1 MIATVQRVSKAKV
14 EINNSIYSEIGDGVL
29 ILLCVER
36 DDDSKQAIKMSD
48 KILNFCILE
57 VDRVTMTSSLRD
69 LEEDVM
75 IISQFTLAAITNK
88 GNKPSFHK
96 AAKPNKAKE
105 IYDQFVQI
113 FKDSSLNVQ
122 TGKFGEIM
130 NITLTNKGPITFN
143 SVSYTHLTLPTN
155 REV

>member
-1 MIATVQRVSKAKV
+1 MIATVQRVSEAKV
-14 EINNSIYSEIGDGVL
+14 EINNSIYSEIGEGVL

-48 KILNFCILE
+48 KILNFSILE
-57 VDRVTMTSSLRD
+57 GDRGIMSASLRE

-96 AAKPNKAKE
+96 AAKPSKAKE

-143 SVSYTHLTLPTN
+143 FRT
-155 REV
+155 

>member
-1 MIATVQRVSKAKV
+1 MIATVQRVSEAKV

-57 VDRVTMTSSLRD
+57 GDSGTMSARLRE

-143 SVSYTHLTLPTN
+143 FRT
-155 REV
+155 

>member
-1 MIATVQRVSKAKV
+1 MIATVQRVSGAKV
-14 EINNSIYSEIGDGVL
+14 EINNSIYSEIGEGVL
-29 ILLCVER
+29 ILLCVES
-36 DDDSKQAIKMSD
+36 DDDSNQAIKMSD

-57 VDRVTMTSSLRD
+57 GDSGTMSASLRE
-69 LEEDVM
+69 LKEDVM

-96 AAKPNKAKE
+96 AAKPNKAKN

-122 TGKFGEIM
+122 TGRFGEIM

-143 SVSYTHLTLPTN
+143 FRT
-155 REV
+155 

>member
-14 EINNSIYSEIGDGVL
+14 EINNSIYSEIGEGVL
-29 ILLCVER
+29 ILLCVES
-36 DDDSKQAIKMSD
+36 DDDSQQAIKMSD

-57 VDRVTMTSSLRD
+57 GDNGTMSASLRE

-96 AAKPNKAKE
+96 AAKPNKAKN

-122 TGKFGEIM
+122 TGRFGEIM

-143 SVSYTHLTLPTN
+143 FRT
-155 REV
+155 

>member
-1 MIATVQRVSKAKV
+1 MIATVQRVSEAKV

-57 VDRVTMTSSLRD
+57 GDSGTMSASLQE

-143 SVSYTHLTLPTN
+143 FRT
-155 REV
+155 

>member
-1 MIATVQRVSKAKV
+1 MIATVQRVSEAKV
-14 EINNSIYSEIGDGVL
+14 EINNSIYSEIGEGVL

-36 DDDSKQAIKMSD
+36 DDDSKKAMKMSD

-57 VDRVTMTSSLRD
+57 GDSGTMSASLRE

-96 AAKPNKAKE
+96 AAKPSKAKE

-113 FKDSSLNVQ
+113 FKDTSLNVQ

-143 SVSYTHLTLPTN
+143 FRT
-155 REV
+155 

>member
-1 MIATVQRVSKAKV
+1 MIATVQRVSEAKV
-14 EINNSIYSEIGDGVL
+14 EINNSIYSEIGEGVL

-36 DDDSKQAIKMSD
+36 GDDPKQAKKMSE

-57 VDRVTMTSSLRD
+57 GDSGTMSASLRE

-96 AAKPNKAKE
+96 AAKPNKAKK
-105 IYDQFVQI
+105 IYEQFVQI

-143 SVSYTHLTLPTN
+143 FRT
-155 REV
+155 

>member
-1 MIATVQRVSKAKV
+1 MIATVQRVSEAKV
-14 EINNSIYSEIGDGVL
+14 EINNSIYSEIGEGVL

-36 DDDSKQAIKMSD
+36 NDDSKQAVKMSD

-57 VDRVTMTSSLRD
+57 GDSGTMSASLRE

-143 SVSYTHLTLPTN
+143 FRT
-155 REV
+155 

>member
-1 MIATVQRVSKAKV
+1 MIATVQRVSEAKV
-14 EINNSIYSEIGDGVL
+14 EINNSIYSEIGEGVL

-36 DDDSKQAIKMSD
+36 GDDPKQAIKMSD
-48 KILNFCILE
+48 KILNFRILE
-57 VDRVTMTSSLRD
+57 GDRGIMSASLRE

-143 SVSYTHLTLPTN
+143 FRT
-155 REV
+155 

>member
-1 MIATVQRVSKAKV
+1 MIATVQRVSEAKV
-14 EINNSIYSEIGDGVL
+14 EINNSIYSQIGDGVL

-57 VDRVTMTSSLRD
+57 GDSGTMSASLRE

-143 SVSYTHLTLPTN
+143 FRT
-155 REV
+155 

>member
-1 MIATVQRVSKAKV
+1 MIATVQRVSEAKV
-14 EINNSIYSEIGDGVL
+14 EINNSIYSEIGEGLL
-29 ILLCVER
+29 ILVCVES
-36 DDDSKQAIKMSD
+36 DDDSQQAIKMSD

-57 VDRVTMTSSLRD
+57 GDNRIMSASLRE

-96 AAKPNKAKE
+96 AAKPKKAKE

-143 SVSYTHLTLPTN
+143 FRT
-155 REV
+155 

>member
-1 MIATVQRVSKAKV
+1 MIATVQRVSEAKV

-36 DDDSKQAIKMSD
+36 DDDSKQAIKMSN

-57 VDRVTMTSSLRD
+57 GDSGTMSASLRE

-143 SVSYTHLTLPTN
+143 FRT
-155 REV
+155 

>member
-1 MIATVQRVSKAKV
+1 MIATVQRVSEAKV
-14 EINNSIYSEIGDGVL
+14 EINNSIYSEIGEGVL

-57 VDRVTMTSSLRD
+57 GDKGTMSASLTE

-113 FKDSSLNVQ
+113 LKDSSLNVQ

-143 SVSYTHLTLPTN
+143 FRT
-155 REV
+155 

>member
-1 MIATVQRVSKAKV
+1 MIATVQRVSEAKV
-14 EINNSIYSEIGDGVL
+14 EINNSIYSEIGEGVL
-29 ILLCVER
+29 ILVCVES
-36 DDDSKQAIKMSD
+36 DDDSQQAIKMTD

-57 VDRVTMTSSLRD
+57 GDNGTMSASLKE

-143 SVSYTHLTLPTN
+143 FRT
-155 REV
+155 

>member
-1 MIATVQRVSKAKV
+1 MIATVQRVSEAKV
-14 EINNSIYSEIGDGVL
+14 EINNSIYSEIGEGVL

-57 VDRVTMTSSLRD
+57 GDSGTMSASLRE

-96 AAKPNKAKE
+96 AAKPNKAKN

-122 TGKFGEIM
+122 TGRFGEIM

-143 SVSYTHLTLPTN
+143 FRT
-155 REV
+155 

>member
-1 MIATVQRVSKAKV
+1 MIATVQRVSEAKV
-14 EINNSIYSEIGDGVL
+14 EINNSIYSEIGEGVL
-29 ILLCVER
+29 ILLCVES
-36 DDDSKQAIKMSD
+36 DDDSQQAIKMSD

-57 VDRVTMTSSLRD
+57 GDSGTMSASLRD

-143 SVSYTHLTLPTN
+143 FRT
-155 REV
+155 

>member
-1 MIATVQRVSKAKV
+1 MIATVQRVSEAKV
-14 EINNSIYSEIGDGVL
+14 EINNSIYSEIGEGVL

-36 DDDSKQAIKMSD
+36 DDNSKQAIKMSD

-57 VDRVTMTSSLRD
+57 GDNGTMSASLKE

-143 SVSYTHLTLPTN
+143 FRT
-155 REV
+155 

>member
-1 MIATVQRVSKAKV
+1 MIATVQRVSEAKV
-14 EINNSIYSEIGDGVL
+14 EINNSIYSEIGEGVL

-57 VDRVTMTSSLRD
+57 GDSGTMSASLRE

-113 FKDSSLNVQ
+113 FKDSSLNA
-122 TGKFGEIM
+122 
-130 NITLTNKGPITFN
+130 
-143 SVSYTHLTLPTN
+143 VSYTHLTLPTS
-155 REV
+155 VTV

>member
-1 MIATVQRVSKAKV
+1 MIATVQRVSEAKV
-14 EINNSIYSEIGDGVL
+14 EINNSIYSEIEEGVL

-36 DDDSKQAIKMSD
+36 GDDPKQAIKMSD
-48 KILNFCILE
+48 KILNFSILE
-57 VDRVTMTSSLRD
+57 GDRGIMSASLRE

-143 SVSYTHLTLPTN
+143 FRT
-155 REV
+155 

>member
-1 MIATVQRVSKAKV
+1 MIATVQRVSEAKV
-14 EINNSIYSEIGDGVL
+14 EINNSIYSEIGEGIL
-29 ILLCVER
+29 ILLCVES
-36 DDDSKQAIKMSD
+36 DDDSQQAMKMSD

-57 VDRVTMTSSLRD
+57 GDSGTMSASLRE

-143 SVSYTHLTLPTN
+143 FRT
-155 REV
+155 

>member
-1 MIATVQRVSKAKV
+1 VIATVQRVSEAKV
-14 EINNSIYSEIGDGVL
+14 EINNNIYSEIGEGVL
-29 ILLCVER
+29 ILLCVESE
-36 DDDSKQAIKMSD
+36 DNLDQAVKMSE

-57 VDRVTMTSSLRD
+57 GDSGTMSASLRE

-96 AAKPNKAKE
+96 AAKPHKAKE
-105 IYDQFVQI
+105 IYDEFVQI
-113 FKDSSLNVQ
+113 FRDSSLNVQ

-130 NITLTNKGPITFN
+130 NITLTNQGPITFN
-143 SVSYTHLTLPTN
+143 FRT
-155 REV
+155 

>member
-1 MIATVQRVSKAKV
+1 MIATVQRVSEAKV

-36 DDDSKQAIKMSD
+36 DVDSKQAIKMSD

-57 VDRVTMTSSLRD
+57 GDSGTMSASLRE

-96 AAKPNKAKE
+96 AAKPHKAKE

-143 SVSYTHLTLPTN
+143 FRT
-155 REV
+155 

>member
-1 MIATVQRVSKAKV
+1 VIATVQRVSEAKV
-14 EINNSIYSEIGDGVL
+14 EINNSIYSEIGEGVL

-57 VDRVTMTSSLRD
+57 GDSGTMYASLRE

-143 SVSYTHLTLPTN
+143 FRT
-155 REV
+155 

>member
-1 MIATVQRVSKAKV
+1 MLATVQRVSEAKV
-14 EINNSIYSEIGDGVL
+14 EINNTIYSDIGEGVL
-29 ILLCVER
+29 ILLCVES
-36 DDDSKQAIKMSD
+36 DDDSEQAIKMSD

-57 VDRVTMTSSLRD
+57 GDNGTMSASLKE

-113 FKDSSLNVQ
+113 FKDSSSNVQ

-143 SVSYTHLTLPTN
+143 FRT
-155 REV
+155 

>member
-1 MIATVQRVSKAKV
+1 MIATVQRVSEAKV
-14 EINNSIYSEIGDGVL
+14 EINNSIYSEIGEGVL
-29 ILLCVER
+29 ILVCVES
-36 DDDSKQAIKMSD
+36 DDDSQQAIKMSD

-57 VDRVTMTSSLRD
+57 GDSGTMSASLRE

-96 AAKPNKAKE
+96 AAKPNTAKE

-143 SVSYTHLTLPTN
+143 FRT
-155 REV
+155 

>member
-1 MIATVQRVSKAKV
+1 MIATVQRVSEAKV
-14 EINNSIYSEIGDGVL
+14 EINNSIYSEIGEGVL
-29 ILLCVER
+29 ILLCVES

-57 VDRVTMTSSLRD
+57 GDSGTMSASLRE

-75 IISQFTLAAITNK
+75 IISQFTLAAVTNK

-96 AAKPNKAKE
+96 AAKPTKAKE
-105 IYDQFVQI
+105 IYDEFVQI

-143 SVSYTHLTLPTN
+143 SRT
-155 REV
+155 

>member
-1 MIATVQRVSKAKV
+1 MIATVQRVSEAKV
-14 EINNSIYSEIGDGVL
+14 EINNNIYSEIGEGVL
-29 ILLCVER
+29 ILLCVESE
-36 DDDSKQAIKMSD
+36 DNSDQAVKMSE

-57 VDRVTMTSSLRD
+57 GDSGTMSASLRD

-96 AAKPNKAKE
+96 AAKPHKAKE
-105 IYDQFVQI
+105 IYDEFVQI
-113 FKDSSLNVQ
+113 FRDSSLNVQ

-130 NITLTNKGPITFN
+130 NITLTNQGPITFN
-143 SVSYTHLTLPTN
+143 FRT
-155 REV
+155 

>member
-1 MIATVQRVSKAKV
+1 MIATVQRVSEAKV
-14 EINNSIYSEIGDGVL
+14 EINNCIYSEIGDGVL

-57 VDRVTMTSSLRD
+57 GDSGTMSASLRE

-143 SVSYTHLTLPTN
+143 FRT
-155 REV
+155 

>member
-1 MIATVQRVSKAKV
+1 MIATVQRVSEAKV

-48 KILNFCILE
+48 KILNFCIL
-57 VDRVTMTSSLRD
+57 DGDSGTMSASLRE

-130 NITLTNKGPITFN
+130 NITLTNKGPITFKFR
-143 SVSYTHLTLPTN
+143 T
-155 REV
+155 

>member
-1 MIATVQRVSKAKV
+1 MIATVQRVSEAKV
-14 EINNSIYSEIGDGVL
+14 EINNSIYSEIGEGVL
-29 ILLCVER
+29 ILLCDER

-57 VDRVTMTSSLRD
+57 GDSGTMSASLRE

-105 IYDQFVQI
+105 IYNQFVQI

-143 SVSYTHLTLPTN
+143 FRT
-155 REV
+155 

>member
-1 MIATVQRVSKAKV
+1 VIATVQRVSEAKV

-36 DDDSKQAIKMSD
+36 DDDSKQAIKMSN

-57 VDRVTMTSSLRD
+57 GDSVAMSASLRE

-130 NITLTNKGPITFN
+130 NITLINKGPITFN
-143 SVSYTHLTLPTN
+143 FRT
-155 REV
+155 

>member
-1 MIATVQRVSKAKV
+1 MIATVQRVSEAKV

-36 DDDSKQAIKMSD
+36 DDDFKQAIKMSD

-57 VDRVTMTSSLRD
+57 GDSGTMSASLKD

-143 SVSYTHLTLPTN
+143 FRT
-155 REV
+155 

>member
-1 MIATVQRVSKAKV
+1 MIATVQRVSEAKV
-14 EINNSIYSEIGDGVL
+14 EINNNIYSEIGEGVL
-29 ILLCVER
+29 ILLCVESE
-36 DDDSKQAIKMSD
+36 DNSDQAVKMSE

-57 VDRVTMTSSLRD
+57 GDNGTMSASLRD

-96 AAKPNKAKE
+96 AAKPHKAKE
-105 IYDQFVQI
+105 IYDEFVQI
-113 FKDSSLNVQ
+113 FRDSSLNVQ

-130 NITLTNKGPITFN
+130 NITLTNQGPITFN
-143 SVSYTHLTLPTN
+143 FRT
-155 REV
+155 

>member
-1 MIATVQRVSKAKV
+1 MIATVQRVSEAKV
-14 EINNSIYSEIGDGVL
+14 EINNSIYSEIGEGVL

-57 VDRVTMTSSLRD
+57 GDSGTMSASLRD

-143 SVSYTHLTLPTN
+143 FKT
-155 REV
+155 

>member
-1 MIATVQRVSKAKV
+1 MIATVQKVSEAKV
-14 EINNSIYSEIGDGVL
+14 EINNSIYSEIGEGVL

-36 DDDSKQAIKMSD
+36 DDDSKKAIKMSD

-57 VDRVTMTSSLRD
+57 GDSGTMSASLRD

-143 SVSYTHLTLPTN
+143 FRT
-155 REV
+155 

>member
-1 MIATVQRVSKAKV
+1 MIATVQRVSEAKV

-57 VDRVTMTSSLRD
+57 GDNGTMSASLRE
-69 LEEDVM
+69 LGEDVM

-143 SVSYTHLTLPTN
+143 FRT
-155 REV
+155 